1 MKLLFIAVLRY
12 VDPCPGLP
20 CRARRPCS
28 AKCRPKFI
36 SVAAWRVRFQ
46 ECSTSSTRFN
56 LCEKCCN
63 HHLSRKLVARVA
75 DLFPESSH
83 VVFHGLDQASD
94 IDIWTFAR
102 ANGYTIVTRDNDF
115 NDLST
120 LVGAPPKIIWLRIG
134 DSTTAR
140 VEQVLRHMPHSSQLS
155 SITRLTL
162 SSKSFS
168 QREVCIRL

>member
-20 CRARRPCS
+20 CRARRPRS

-102 ANGYTIVTRDNDF
+102 ANGYTIVTKDNDF

-120 LVGAPPKIIWLRIG
+120 LLGAPPKIIWLRIVK
-134 DSTTAR
+134 R
-140 VEQVLRHMPHSSQLS
+140 RLLS
-155 SITRLTL
+155 VPSEERITL
-162 SSKSFS
+162 
-168 QREVCIRL
+168 

>member
-1 MKLLFIAVLRY
+1 M
-12 VDPCPGLP
+12 
-20 CRARRPCS
+20 
-28 AKCRPKFI
+28 
-36 SVAAWRVRFQ
+36 RFQ